1 MGIES
6 EKSRETSWWLKIV
19 DSKCQRVYYR
29 NKLVL
34 CYDVSSVGVKKD
46 C

>member
-6 EKSRETSWWLKIV
+6 EKAGKQVNDLKQQKTNV
-19 DSKCQRVYYR
+19 KQYK

-34 CYDVSSVGVKKD
+34 WYNVSSVGVKKD